1 MVKLVDDYQKD
12 AATFRQAG
20 ITVPEYDQA
29 RMVSE
34 TVKKPVWVHFGGGNL
49 FRCFHSMI
57 AQQLLN
63 SGDLQSGVIVAET
76 YDDAVIDQAYRPFA
90 NRFLSVEM
98 KSDGAFD
105 KELVASVADSIYVGP
120 ANLAGR
126 SKLRA
131 IFAKPSLQLATFSIT
146 EKGYALTDVDGN
158 LTRAAAADI
167 ANGPANPVT
176 NMGFVA
182 SLLLARY
189 QANQA
194 PIAMVSTDNFSKNG
208 QCLQD
213 AVMQIANGWAKNGL
227 VDQGFLD
234 YLVNRHKVTF
244 PWSMIDRITPNPSA
258 KVAEQLR
265 ADGFEDTELIHTA
278 KHTNIAPFGN
288 TEETHYL
295 VIEDD
300 FPNGRPVLE
309 KAGVMMT
316 DRETVNDADQMKVTA
331 CLNPLH
337 TALAIFGCLLGFKSI
352 ASEVADPDLLK
363 MIKNLGYGED
373 LPVVKDPGIINP
385 KEFIDT
391 LVTKRLPNKNI
402 PDTPQR
408 IASDTSQKVGIRYG
422 VTLQHYV
429 DDAERNPADLE
440 FIPLVIAGWC
450 RYLMAINDNGAAFT
464 PSPDPLYDQLHEYV
478 AGIKLGEKTDVH
490 AALQPILSN
499 AAIFG
504 NDLYEIGIGEKVEG
518 DFAQMIAGPGAVRT
532 TIEAT
537 LNKFGKY

>member
-1 MVKLVDDYQKD
+1 MVKLLDDYQKD
-12 AATFRQAG
+12 APAFHRAG
-20 ITVPEYDQA
+20 ITVPQFDQDQMIDA
-29 RMVSE
+29 TE
-34 TVKKPVWVHFGGGNL
+34 KNPVWVHFGGGNL

-63 SGDLQSGVIVAET
+63 SGDLQSGIIVAET
-76 YDDAVIDQAYRPFA
+76 YDDEVIDQVYHPEK
-90 NRFLSVEM
+90 NRFLAVEM
-98 KSDGAFD
+98 KSDGTLA
-105 KELVASVADSIYVGP
+105 KELVASVADSVYAG
-120 ANLAGR
+120 ADNQAGR
-126 SKLRA
+126 AQLA
-131 IFAKPSLQLATFSIT
+131 QIFTKPSLQLATFSIT
-146 EKGYALTDVDGN
+146 EKGYALTDMNGE
-158 LTRAAAADI
+158 LTKAAAADI

-176 NMGFVA
+176 NMGFVT

-194 PIAMVSTDNFSKNG
+194 PIAMVSTDNFSQNG
-208 QCLQD
+208 QRLQD
-213 AVMQIANGWAKNGL
+213 AVMQIANGWRKNGL
-227 VDQGFLD
+227 VDQGFLN
-234 YLVNRHKVTF
+234 YLADRDKVTF

-258 KVAEQLR
+258 EVAKQLQ
-265 ADGFEDTELIHTA
+265 ADGFEDTALVHTT

-295 VIEDD
+295 VIEAD
-300 FPNGRPVLE
+300 FPNGRPALE

-352 ASEVADPDLLK
+352 ASEAADPDLLK

-373 LPVVKDPGIINP
+373 LPVVKNPGIINP

-429 DDAERNPADLE
+429 DDPDRDPADLE

-450 RYLMAINDNGAAFT
+450 RYLMAINDDGTAFT

-478 AGIKLGEKTDVH
+478 AGIKLGEQADVH

-499 AAIFG
+499 TAIFG

-518 DFAQMIAGPGAVRT
+518 AFAQMIKGPGAVRA
-532 TIEAT
+532 TIQTT